1 MSPDLFWIPGPW
13 RGKVAII
20 TRPRGGDWL
29 EDEIVGWRQAGLDV
43 VVSFFLEDFEADQ
56 LGLSCEGV
64 VAKDAGIDF
73 VSFPIPDRSI
83 PGSSRAAQAMLHEV
97 FVAVDGGK
105 TVAVHCRQGIGRSG
119 MVAVGLL
126 MLGGIGLEDAINR
139 VGSARGRTIP
149 ETPEQMEWLRRWS
162 EELVP
167 SVS

>member
-1 MSPDLFWIPGPW
+1 MASG
-13 RGKVAII
+13 
-20 TRPRGGDWL
+20 WL
-29 EDEIVGWRQAGLDV
+29 GC
-43 VVSFFLEDFEADQ
+43 SCFFFLEDFEADQ

-83 PGSSRAAQAMLHEV
+83 PGSSREAQAMLHEV
-97 FVAVDGGK
+97 FVALESEK

-126 MLGGIGLEDAINR
+126 ILGGIGLEDAIRR

-162 EELVP
+162 EDLMS
-167 SVS
+167 SVG